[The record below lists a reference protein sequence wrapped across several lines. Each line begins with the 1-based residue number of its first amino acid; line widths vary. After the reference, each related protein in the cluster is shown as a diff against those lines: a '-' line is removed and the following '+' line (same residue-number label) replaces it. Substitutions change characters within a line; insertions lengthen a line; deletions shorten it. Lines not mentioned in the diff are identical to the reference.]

1 MRAVKKK
8 RVWNEYDAHMFV
20 HLLFAG
26 AGIIASPRVV
36 DAMMNVDRKF
46 YCPPGAKPYED
57 APQMIGHNVTI
68 SAPHMHAMCLGVCVC
83 ASLSACDVSQCVRLS
98 ASLSTPPNPT
108 PTFSLTLSRCL
119 SRCLSLSCFL
129 SAL

>member
-1 MRAVKKK
+1 MLCCHEMRAVKKK

-68 SAPHMHAMCLGVCVC
+68 SAPHMHAMCLGVCMC
-83 ASLSACDVSQCVRLS
+83 LRLS
-98 ASLSTPPNPT
+98 LHAM
-108 PTFSLTLSRCL
+108 CL
-119 SRCLSLSCFL
+119 SVCV
-129 SAL
+129 

>member
-68 SAPHMHAMCLGVCVC
+68 SAPHMHAMCLGVC
-83 ASLSACDVSQCVRLS
+83 ACVRLS
-98 ASLSTPPNPT
+98 LHAM
-108 PTFSLTLSRCL
+108 CL
-119 SRCLSLSCFL
+119 SVCVCLRLSNPPPPLSLALSLSVSL
-129 SAL
+129 SLLVSLPC